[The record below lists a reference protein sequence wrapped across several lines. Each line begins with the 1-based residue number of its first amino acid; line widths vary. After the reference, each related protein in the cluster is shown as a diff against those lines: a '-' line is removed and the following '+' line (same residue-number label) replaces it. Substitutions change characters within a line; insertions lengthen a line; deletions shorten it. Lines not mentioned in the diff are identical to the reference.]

1 MALLTLRHFPDPC
14 LRETSKPVTVFGDEL
29 KAFVA
34 DLTETMYAERGI
46 GLAAPQVGVCQRVI
60 IVDVSENRDQP
71 MALINPEFIRC
82 DGEMMMMD
90 GCLSL
95 PESYT
100 ETQRYS
106 AVTVRYQD
114 ICGDTHTL
122 EAEGLQ
128 AGCLQHET
136 DHLNGMLF
144 IDHLSPMKRQR
155 IEKKVKKIL
164 KMRAEDTND

>member
-1 MALLTLRHFPDPC
+1 M
-14 LRETSKPVTVFGDEL
+14 
-29 KAFVA
+29 
-34 DLTETMYAERGI
+34 TETMYAERGI
-46 GLAAPQVGVCQRVI
+46 GLAAPQVGVCKRVI

-71 MALINPEFIRC
+71 MALINPEFIQC

-114 ICGDTHTL
+114 INGAEHTL

-128 AGCLQHET
+128 AGCLQHEI
-136 DHLNGMLF
+136 DHLNGKLF
-144 IDHLSPMKRQR
+144 IDHLSPLKRQR
-155 IEKKVKKIL
+155 IEKK
-164 KMRAEDTND
+164 

>member
-14 LRETSKPVTVFGDEL
+14 LRETAQPVTVFDDEL
-29 KAFVA
+29 KTFVT
-34 DLTETMYAERGI
+34 DMTETMYAERGI
-46 GLAAPQVGVCQRVI
+46 GLAAPQVGVCKRVI
-60 IVDVSENRDQP
+60 VVDISENRDQP
-71 MALINPEFIRC
+71 MALINPEFIQC

-106 AVTVRYQD
+106 SVTVRYQD
-114 ICGDTHTL
+114 INGAEHTL

-128 AGCLQHET
+128 AGCLQHEI
-136 DHLNGMLF
+136 DHLNGKLF
-144 IDHLSPMKRQR
+144 IDHLSPLKRQR
-155 IEKKVKKIL
+155 IEKKVKKTL
-164 KMRAEDTND
+164 KIREENA

>member
-14 LRETSKPVTVFGDEL
+14 LRETAQPVTVFDDEL
-29 KAFVA
+29 KTFVT
-34 DLTETMYAERGI
+34 DMTETMYAERGI
-46 GLAAPQVGVCQRVI
+46 GLAAPQVGVCKRVI

-71 MALINPEFIRC
+71 MALINPEFIQC

-114 ICGDTHTL
+114 INGAEHTL

-128 AGCLQHET
+128 AGCLQHE
-136 DHLNGMLF
+136 
-144 IDHLSPMKRQR
+144 
-155 IEKKVKKIL
+155 
-164 KMRAEDTND
+164 

>member
-14 LRETSKPVTVFGDEL
+14 LRETAQPVTVFDDEL
-29 KAFVA
+29 KTFVT
-34 DLTETMYAERGI
+34 DMTETMYAERGI
-46 GLAAPQVGVCQRVI
+46 GLAAPQVGVCKRVF

-71 MALINPEFIRC
+71 MALINPEFIQC

-114 ICGDTHTL
+114 INGAEHTL

-128 AGCLQHET
+128 AGCLQHEI
-136 DHLNGMLF
+136 DHLNGKLF
-144 IDHLSPMKRQR
+144 IDHLSPLKRQR
-155 IEKKVKKIL
+155 IEKKVKKTL
-164 KMRAEDTND
+164 KMREENA

>member
-14 LRETSKPVTVFGDEL
+14 LRETAQPVTVFDDEL
-29 KAFVA
+29 KTFVT
-34 DLTETMYAERGI
+34 DMTETMYAERGI
-46 GLAAPQVGVCQRVI
+46 GLAAPQVGVCKRVI

-71 MALINPEFIRC
+71 MALINPEFIQC

-114 ICGDTHTL
+114 INGAEYTL

-128 AGCLQHET
+128 AGCLQHEI
-136 DHLNGMLF
+136 DHLTGKLF
-144 IDHLSPMKRQR
+144 IDHLSPLKRQR
-155 IEKKVKKIL
+155 IEKKVKKTL
-164 KMRAEDTND
+164 KMREENA

>member
-1 MALLTLRHFPDPC
+1 MALLTLLHFPDPC
-14 LRETSKPVTVFGDEL
+14 LRETAQPVTVFDDEL
-29 KAFVA
+29 KTFVT
-34 DLTETMYAERGI
+34 DMTETMYAERGI
-46 GLAAPQVGVCQRVI
+46 GLAAPQVGVCKRVI

-71 MALINPEFIRC
+71 MALINPEFIQC

-106 AVTVRYQD
+106 SVTVRYQD
-114 ICGDTHTL
+114 INGAEHTL

-128 AGCLQHET
+128 AGCLQHEI
-136 DHLNGMLF
+136 DHLNGKLF
-144 IDHLSPMKRQR
+144 IDHLSPLKRQR
-155 IEKKVKKIL
+155 IEKKVKKTL
-164 KMRAEDTND
+164 KMREENA

>member
-14 LRETSKPVTVFGDEL
+14 LRETAQPVTVFDDEL
-29 KAFVA
+29 KTFVT
-34 DLTETMYAERGI
+34 DMTETMYAERGI
-46 GLAAPQVGVCQRVI
+46 GLAAPQVGVCKRVI
-60 IVDVSENRDQP
+60 IVDISENRDQP
-71 MALINPEFIRC
+71 MALINPEFIQC

-106 AVTVRYQD
+106 SVTVRYQD
-114 ICGDTHTL
+114 INGAEHTL

-128 AGCLQHET
+128 AGCLQHEV
-136 DHLNGMLF
+136 DHLNGKLF
-144 IDHLSPMKRQR
+144 IDHLSPLKRQR
-155 IEKKVKKIL
+155 IEKKVKKTL
-164 KMRAEDTND
+164 KMREENA

>member
-14 LRETSKPVTVFGDEL
+14 LRETAQPVTVFDDEL
-29 KAFVA
+29 KTFVT
-34 DLTETMYAERGI
+34 DMTETMYAERGI
-46 GLAAPQVGVCQRVI
+46 GLAAPQVGICKRVI

-71 MALINPEFIRC
+71 MALINPEFIQC

-106 AVTVRYQD
+106 SVTVRYQD
-114 ICGDTHTL
+114 VNGAEHTL

-128 AGCLQHET
+128 AGCLQHEI
-136 DHLNGMLF
+136 DHLNGKLF
-144 IDHLSPMKRQR
+144 IDHLSPLKRQR
-155 IEKKVKKIL
+155 IEKKVKKTL
-164 KMRAEDTND
+164 KMREENA

>member
-14 LRETSKPVTVFGDEL
+14 LRETAQPVTVFDDEL
-29 KAFVA
+29 KTFVT
-34 DLTETMYAERGI
+34 DMTETMYAERGI
-46 GLAAPQVGVCQRVI
+46 GLAAPQVGICKRVI
-60 IVDVSENRDQP
+60 IVDISENRDQP
-71 MALINPEFIRC
+71 MALINPEFIQC

-106 AVTVRYQD
+106 SVTVRYQD
-114 ICGDTHTL
+114 INGAEHTL

-128 AGCLQHET
+128 AGCLQHEI
-136 DHLNGMLF
+136 DHLNGKLF
-144 IDHLSPMKRQR
+144 IDHLSPLKRQR
-155 IEKKVKKIL
+155 IEKKVKKTL
-164 KMRAEDTND
+164 KMREENA

>member
-14 LRETSKPVTVFGDEL
+14 LRKTAQPVTVFDGEL
-29 KAFVA
+29 KTFVT
-34 DLTETMYAERGI
+34 DMTETMYAERGI
-46 GLAAPQVGVCQRVI
+46 GLAAPQVGVCKRVI

-71 MALINPEFIRC
+71 MALINPEFIQC

-114 ICGDTHTL
+114 INGAEHTL

-128 AGCLQHET
+128 AGCLQHEI
-136 DHLNGMLF
+136 DHLNGKLF
-144 IDHLSPMKRQR
+144 IDHLSPLKRQR
-155 IEKKVKKIL
+155 IEKKVKKTL
-164 KMRAEDTND
+164 KMREENA

>member
-14 LRETSKPVTVFGDEL
+14 LRETAQPVTVFDDEL
-29 KAFVA
+29 KTFVT
-34 DLTETMYAERGI
+34 DMTETMYAERGI
-46 GLAAPQVGVCQRVI
+46 GLAAPQVGVCKRVI
-60 IVDVSENRDQP
+60 IVDISENRDQP
-71 MALINPEFIRC
+71 MALINPEFIQC

-106 AVTVRYQD
+106 SVTVRYQD
-114 ICGDTHTL
+114 INGAEHTL

-128 AGCLQHET
+128 AGCLQHEI
-136 DHLNGMLF
+136 DHLNGKLF
-144 IDHLSPMKRQR
+144 IDHLSPLKRQR
-155 IEKKVKKIL
+155 IEKKVKKTL
-164 KMRAEDTND
+164 KIREENA

>member
-14 LRETSKPVTVFGDEL
+14 LRETAQPVTVFDNDL
-29 KAFVA
+29 KTFVT
-34 DLTETMYAERGI
+34 DMTETMYAERGI
-46 GLAAPQVGVCQRVI
+46 GLAAPQVGVCKRVI

-71 MALINPEFIRC
+71 MALINPEFIQC

-106 AVTVRYQD
+106 SVTVRYQD
-114 ICGDTHTL
+114 VNGTEHTL

-128 AGCLQHET
+128 AGCLQHEI
-136 DHLNGMLF
+136 DHLNGKLF
-144 IDHLSPMKRQR
+144 IDHLSPLKRQR
-155 IEKKVKKIL
+155 IEKKVKKTL
-164 KMRAEDTND
+164 KMREENA

>member
-14 LRETSKPVTVFGDEL
+14 LRETAQPVTVFDDEL
-29 KAFVA
+29 KTFVT
-34 DLTETMYAERGI
+34 DMTETMYAERGI
-46 GLAAPQVGVCQRVI
+46 GLAAPQVGVCKRVI
-60 IVDVSENRDQP
+60 IVDISENRDQP
-71 MALINPEFIRC
+71 MALINPEFIQC

-114 ICGDTHTL
+114 ISGAEHTL

-128 AGCLQHET
+128 AGCLQHEI
-136 DHLNGMLF
+136 DHLNGKLF
-144 IDHLSPMKRQR
+144 IDHLSPLKRQR
-155 IEKKVKKIL
+155 IEKKVKKTL
-164 KMRAEDTND
+164 KMREENA

>member
-14 LRETSKPVTVFGDEL
+14 LRETAQPVTVFDDEL
-29 KAFVA
+29 KTFVT
-34 DLTETMYAERGI
+34 DMTETMYAERGI
-46 GLAAPQVGVCQRVI
+46 GLAAPQVGVCKRMI
-60 IVDVSENRDQP
+60 IVDISENRDQP
-71 MALINPEFIRC
+71 MALINPEFIQC

-106 AVTVRYQD
+106 SVTVRYQD
-114 ICGDTHTL
+114 INGAEHTL

-128 AGCLQHET
+128 AGCLQHEI
-136 DHLNGMLF
+136 DHLNGKLF
-144 IDHLSPMKRQR
+144 IDHLSPLKRQR
-155 IEKKVKKIL
+155 IEKKVKKTL
-164 KMRAEDTND
+164 KMREENA

>member
-14 LRETSKPVTVFGDEL
+14 LRETAQPVTVFDDEL
-29 KAFVA
+29 KTFVT
-34 DLTETMYAERGI
+34 DMTETMYAERGI
-46 GLAAPQVGVCQRVI
+46 GLAAPQVGVCKRVI

-71 MALINPEFIRC
+71 MALINPEFIQC
-82 DGEMMMMD
+82 DGGMMMMD

-114 ICGDTHTL
+114 INGAEHTL

-128 AGCLQHET
+128 AGCLQHEI
-136 DHLNGMLF
+136 DHLNGKLF
-144 IDHLSPMKRQR
+144 IDHLSPLKRQR
-155 IEKKVKKIL
+155 IEKKVKKTL
-164 KMRAEDTND
+164 KMREENA